1 MRQPWNWPWRD
12 EDGFKRRE
20 RDGGR
25 ILMTISRDLWV
36 GGRWASIRGPP
47 GYAEHLGT
55 YGVWQAGQQEEHF
68 SWAPTK
74 CSESPGGLQM
84 GSCMEA
90 STLNP
95 SLRLDVSLMGADHQ
109 AGFLSQVSSPASHLF
124 SGLGASL
131 KSLLLGHQ
139 LNSPWES
146 QSSSLFFFSPH
157 PRSKLNH
164 LPECVYRTLQP
175 TKLFFFTLFHLLSP
189 DASLST
195 LPPSQRW

>member
-1 MRQPWNWPWRD
+1 MLSIWGPTGCGKQVSRRSTSAGLQP
-12 EDGFKRRE
+12 
-20 RDGGR
+20 
-25 ILMTISRDLWV
+25 SV
-36 GGRWASIRGPP
+36 
-47 GYAEHLGT
+47 
-55 YGVWQAGQQEEHF
+55 Q
-68 SWAPTK
+68 
-74 CSESPGGLQM
+74 SPQGGLQM